1 MQLIQDLLLFVLSII
16 DVANGLK
23 HVNVLIFAND
33 MNLFTKTD
41 AVADQNRL
49 QEDSDHTPRL

>member
-1 MQLIQDLLLFVLSII
+1 MI

-33 MNLFTKTD
+33 MKLFSKTD
-41 AVADQNRL
+41 TVDDQNRL
-49 QEDSDHTPRL
+49 QEDSDHTPRLGSAV